1 MGSLRSITYC
11 QLLIMAKQEEKK
23 KSVDKLP
30 QKRRSQTI
38 KQKAKLHTE
47 DITDIVTDEDV
58 RDAKIELNIGAKEEP
73 HEKHL
78 PPSVS
83 GTQATDIKKKKGGRK
98 VSPWDMVDDKGEP

>member
-1 MGSLRSITYC
+1 MP
-11 QLLIMAKQEEKK
+11 KQPEKK
-23 KSVDKLP
+23 KPVDKIP
-30 QKRRSQTI
+30 QKGRSQTI

-58 RDAKIELNIGAKEEP
+58 REAKIDLNVGPKEEP

-78 PPSVS
+78 SPSAA
-83 GTQATDIKKKKGGRK
+83 GIQAKDLKKKKSKRH

>member
-1 MGSLRSITYC
+1 
-11 QLLIMAKQEEKK
+11 MAKQEEKK
-23 KSVDKLP
+23 KPVDKIP
-30 QKRRSQTI
+30 QKGRSQTI

-47 DITDIVTDEDV
+47 DITDVVTDEDV

-83 GTQATDIKKKKGGRK
+83 GTQAKDIKTKKGKRQ